1 MKINYQ
7 YNRTWKAMLTF
18 IMGVLLSGC
27 AGEDAF
33 NDTIGMEESLSIYP
47 QVTDAKTRVASDM
60 SLNEAKL
67 DKLDVKIFGKA
78 DATLKLGKTLPSMT
92 QGTTATLDQGNWKDK
107 NQLVENETYQV
118 VTIAN
123 AKESL
128 QGINVLSEL
137 AGKTQT
143 DADIWKPYQTNTN
156 PGKNFR

>member
-78 DATLKLGKTLPSMT
+78 DATLKLGKPTSLPSY
-92 QGTTATLDQGNWKDK
+92 N
-107 NQLVENETYQV
+107 
-118 VTIAN
+118 
-123 AKESL
+123 
-128 QGINVLSEL
+128 
-137 AGKTQT
+137 
-143 DADIWKPYQTNTN
+143 
-156 PGKNFR
+156 

>member
-92 QGTTATLDQGNWKDK
+92 QGYCYFGPG
-107 NQLVENETYQV
+107 QLERQEP
-118 VTIAN
+118 
-123 AKESL
+123 
-128 QGINVLSEL
+128 
-137 AGKTQT
+137 AGRK
-143 DADIWKPYQTNTN
+143 
-156 PGKNFR
+156 

>member
-1 MKINYQ
+1 
-7 YNRTWKAMLTF
+7 
-18 IMGVLLSGC
+18 
-27 AGEDAF
+27 
-33 NDTIGMEESLSIYP
+33 MEESLSIYP

-137 AGKTQT
+137 
-143 DADIWKPYQTNTN
+143 P
-156 PGKNFR
+156 FRPT